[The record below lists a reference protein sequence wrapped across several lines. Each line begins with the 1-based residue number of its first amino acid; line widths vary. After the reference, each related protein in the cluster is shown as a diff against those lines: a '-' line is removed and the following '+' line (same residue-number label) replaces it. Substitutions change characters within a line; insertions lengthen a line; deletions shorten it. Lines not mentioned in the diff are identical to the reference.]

1 MKLSLS
7 DESQANI
14 ITAYAQ
20 GNFTVRGQVFSGSHI
35 FWPEKA
41 PLAWELADIAD
52 LNQQSFNQLLCED
65 TEAII
70 LGTGKSLLFPDDKW
84 LEQIYSHSIG
94 IEIMDTPAACR
105 TYNILVS
112 EGRQIVAA
120 LIAI

>member
-7 DESQANI
+7 DDSQVNI

-20 GNFTVRGQVFSGSHI
+20 GNFTVRGQVFTGSHI

-41 PLAWELADIAD
+41 PLAWALSDVTE
-52 LNQQSFNQLLCED
+52 LNQQSFDQVLSED
-65 TEAII
+65 IEAII
-70 LGTGKSLLFPDDKW
+70 LGTGESLLFPDDKW
-84 LEQIYSHSIG
+84 LEQIYSHAIG

-112 EGRQIVAA
+112 EGRQVVAA